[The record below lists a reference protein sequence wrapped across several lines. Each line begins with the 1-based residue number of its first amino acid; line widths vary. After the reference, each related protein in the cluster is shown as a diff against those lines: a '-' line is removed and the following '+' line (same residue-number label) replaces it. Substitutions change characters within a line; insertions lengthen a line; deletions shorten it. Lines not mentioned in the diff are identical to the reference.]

1 MLKRSPDVV
10 LASLHAFVAAS
21 SLDFSRYTDLFL
33 PHILAEL
40 QQTSDS
46 RRETAVNLLT
56 AVSTKTSDPS
66 AIGRIIEA
74 LTSSL
79 VNPKS
84 KSLRTWNV
92 RVAYAIT
99 IARLGN
105 TSIAVGSALTDV
117 VNSCVNDLTVR
128 NYFPTVC

>member
-10 LASLHAFVAAS
+10 LASLHAFVAAA

-33 PHILAEL
+33 PPILAEL

-92 RVAYAIT
+92 RVTYAIT

-117 VNSCVNDLTVR
+117 VNSCVNDLTVQ